1 MTNTMTNDSDP
12 SGIEK
17 DGSEGATGVV
27 GSSTTKGGSSGK
39 EELKG
44 GGGTGSRVSVSFGE
58 DVEVVPTPTSSPT
71 FHRMVSAETHV
82 ESDRSKNQQEIRL
95 KDWARIVQLSTRFTE
110 ISTEQLERVKQMHD
124 RFSDGAEFSFNY
136 NTLLFVA
143 SILAGLGLIS
153 NSSATIIASML
164 VSPIMGPVVSFSLR

>member
-12 SGIEK
+12 SSIEK

-27 GSSTTKGGSSGK
+27 GSSATKGGRTRK

-44 GGGTGSRVSVSFGE
+44 GGGTDARDSFAE
-58 DVEVVPTPTSSPT
+58 DEVTKSSPA
-71 FHRMVSAETHV
+71 FRRMVSAETHV
-82 ESDRSKNQQEIRL
+82 ESDRSKDQQQIRL
-95 KDWARIVQLSTRFTE
+95 RDWARIVRLSTRFSE
-110 ISTEQLERVKQMHD
+110 ISTEQLERVKLMHD

-143 SILAGLGLIS
+143 SILAGLGLVS

>member
-12 SGIEK
+12 SGKEK
-17 DGSEGATGVV
+17 DVSEVGTAVV
-27 GSSTTKGGSSGK
+27 GPSTTEGKSIRK

-44 GGGTGSRVSVSFGE
+44 GGGADARVSFAE
-58 DVEVVPTPTSSPT
+58 DEVVKSSPT
-71 FHRMVSAETHV
+71 FQRMISAETHV
-82 ESDRSKNQQEIRL
+82 ESDRSKDQQQIRL
-95 KDWARIVQLSTRFTE
+95 RDWARIVQLSTRFSE
-110 ISTEQLERVKQMHD
+110 VSTEQLERVKLMHD

-143 SILAGLGLIS
+143 SILAGLGLIT

-164 VSPIMGPVVSFSLR
+164 VSPIMGPVVSFFGFSR